1 MPEMPDL
8 LAAGLMLLVLFIG
21 GWISFKM
28 RFPDVI
34 IYLLIGIVVSSWLA
48 DSHLLYFAGEIGIVL
63 LFFMLGMEFPVRQL
77 ILVATKVFRAGILD
91 IILSFGVTVGITLAF
106 GLGWLEALIIGGV
119 AYATSS
125 SITAKM
131 LENSKRMVNPESEFI
146 LGLLIFEDLFAP
158 VLVALLVSMTVG
170 SGVTVGMLGWTFVQ
184 IIILVAGAV
193 LLGIFVFRKLRSFV
207 DRYMDEDFFLLFVF
221 GIALTYGG
229 IALYLNLSEVLG
241 AFLAGIILAEVKRS
255 DVLEGLVV
263 RFRDLLLPM
272 FFVYFGTTIEVGE
285 GVPMIPMLLV
295 LLFWSVAAKILV
307 GFAGGKLYGLSSKVA
322 LRAGLSLTQR
332 GEFSIIV
339 AALATGTLRTFS
351 SIFILLSALVGVY
364 LFQKAPELAS
374 SIYGKKRGKK
384 PV

>member
-1 MPEMPDL
+1 MPDL

-34 IYLLIGIVVSSWLA
+34 VYLLIGIVVSSWLA

-77 ILVATKVFRAGILD
+77 IHVATKVFRAGILD

-119 AYATSS
+119 TYATSS

-158 VLVALLVSMTVG
+158 VLVAVLVSMTVG
-170 SGVTVGMLGWTFVQ
+170 SGVTIGTLGWTFVQ

-285 GVPMIPMLLV
+285 GVPMIPMLIV
-295 LLFWSVAAKILV
+295 LLAWSVAAKIIV

-332 GEFSIIV
+332 GEFSIIM

-364 LFQKAPELAS
+364 LFQKAPALATG
-374 SIYGKKRGKK
+374 IYGKKRSKK
-384 PV
+384 TV